1 MFDMFDNPFSMVVA
15 IVLIVSIAG
24 VLRARYGDF
33 GNRSNRRA
41 RRNGEMMIEDNRET
55 AALRDDVKM
64 LKERIAVLER
74 IATDSHETARIDH
87 EIDALRDR

>member
-1 MFDMFDNPFSMVVA
+1 MFDNPFSMVVA

-33 GNRSNRRA
+33 GHRRSRRLLRGDDQQQGLTDSREA
-41 RRNGEMMIEDNRET
+41 ETLRNE
-55 AALRDDVKM
+55 VKM

-74 IATDSHETARIDH
+74 IATDSHETARIDQ
-87 EIDALRDR
+87 EIARLRDR